1 MPPPDGPVDEPG
13 RSPGSG
19 IIRAKLGVPRARL
32 DIVSRPRLLASL
44 DSNPARV
51 VLISA
56 PAGSGKT
63 VLIQDWLRTV
73 EAPAAWLSLD
83 ALDNEPARFLAHF
96 GAALWMVDMPG
107 IQEAAGAAESLAGT
121 GGDPVRSLLPALS
134 RAEEEAVVVLDDCH
148 LLETRPLLDIL
159 EGLVTGLRTGPRLV
173 LLSRMDPPL
182 SLARMRLS
190 GDLLEIR
197 QRDLRFSGE
206 EAVELFRRA
215 LPVPLSPELVAR
227 LEERTEGWAAGL
239 RMAALAL
246 QQAEDPEAAA
256 EAFAGSHELLVD
268 YLLEEAVRGQP
279 RAIQDFLLQTSIL
292 PRFNEEGCVAVTENP
307 RARDHLRAADEAN
320 LFLVSLDPGHRPDP
334 DERWY
339 RYHHLFAELLRFRL
353 QESLPERV
361 EGLHERASR
370 WFEARGDVSEALA
383 QAAEMEDSRRLLD
396 LLDTHGYPIL
406 ARSEF
411 ASFARWL
418 EAVPDPLS
426 QPYPM
431 FLAAVAWFR
440 AQTERSPELN
450 DLLGALEARVQDPPP
465 DYPPD
470 RLREAR
476 LHLTVLRAFA
486 YRVTD
491 RFWRALEAGDAALAE
506 LPSEATTMRG
516 ILEFNMGAVH
526 LRLANMDEARSCL
539 EKSHESCVKGWIPYL
554 VLAGLGHMGNVSANT
569 QGLTAARRRLE
580 SAMAFAWER
589 GLAGVPAFAII
600 LYQLAQVHILAQE
613 LDEARKLLEQALEL
627 TRGERDTDIH
637 ANVLIH
643 LARVARGKGA
653 FDEADSHLTT
663 ASALAYS
670 SNVKPYATTL
680 DVEWAR
686 LNEARHG
693 RLQPPEEA
701 PPSAET
707 SGLWTTWVE
716 AETVL
721 QLQHCLQLGRRDHA
735 RELAARLREESE
747 PRKRGL
753 ALVVAGVAQAALA
766 QDAGRRKAL
775 LAEAVSLAAARGY
788 VLPLLQGGPPVRAL
802 LEAGLK
808 HPLPPEAQA
817 FVRDRVLP
825 LMPEDT
831 TETVA
836 HSAEAEDWELTEKE
850 VEVLVHLARGLTNA
864 AMAKELFVSVNTVKT
879 HLKNIFAKL
888 DVETRTEAVQVARR
902 AGVLPA
908 DPA

>member
-1 MPPPDGPVDEPG
+1 MP
-13 RSPGSG
+13 STPGSG
-19 IIRAKLGVPRARL
+19 HEHGGARGPQIIQAKLGVPRPRL
-32 DIVSRPRLLASL
+32 DIISRPRLLARL
-44 DSNPARV
+44 DNNPARV

-63 VLIQDWLRTV
+63 VLIQDWLRAA

-96 GAALWMVDMPG
+96 GAALGLVDLPG
-107 IQEAAGAAESLAGT
+107 MQEAAGAAEALART

-134 RAEEEAVVVLDDCH
+134 RAEEDAVVVLDDSH
-148 LLETRPLLDIL
+148 LLEARALLELL
-159 EGLVTGLRTGPRLV
+159 EALVTGLRTGPRLI
-173 LLSRMDPPL
+173 LLSRVDPPL
-182 SLARMRLS
+182 SLGRMRLS

-206 EAVELFRRA
+206 EAVELFHRA

-239 RMAALAL
+239 RMAAIAL
-246 QQAEDPEAAA
+246 QQAEDPTAAA
-256 EAFAGSHELLVD
+256 EAFAGSHELLAD

-279 RAIQDFLLQTSIL
+279 PEIQRFLLETSIL
-292 PRFNEEGCVAVTENP
+292 PRFNEEGCLAVTQDP
-307 RARDHLRAADEAN
+307 GARHHLRAVDEAN
-320 LFLVSLDPGHRPDP
+320 LFLVSLDSGQSPDP
-334 DERWY
+334 TERWY

-370 WFEARGDVSEALA
+370 WFEARGDVQEALA
-383 QAAEMEDSRRLLD
+383 QAAEMENPRRLLE
-396 LLDTHGYPIL
+396 LLDVHGYPIL

-418 EAVPDPLS
+418 EAVPHPLS

-440 AQTERSPELN
+440 AQTERSPGLD
-450 DLLGALEARVQDPPP
+450 DLLGALEAAVQDPPP
-465 DYPPD
+465 DYPPA

-476 LHLTVLRAFA
+476 MHLTVLRAFA

-491 RFWRALEAGDAALAE
+491 RFRRALEAGEEALAE
-506 LPSEATTMRG
+506 LPPQAVTMRG
-516 ILEFNMGAVH
+516 IVAFNMGAVH
-526 LRLANMDEARSCL
+526 LRLANMEEARSFL
-539 EKSHESCVKGWIPYL
+539 EGSHESCVKGRIPYL

-569 QGLTAARRRLE
+569 QGLPAARRRLE
-580 SAMAFAWER
+580 SAVAFARER

-600 LYQLAQVHILAQE
+600 LYQLAQVHILAHE
-613 LDEARKLLEQALEL
+613 LEEAREHLDHALEL

-643 LARVARGKGA
+643 LARVAVGNGA
-653 FDEADSHLTT
+653 FDEAEAHLTK
-663 ASALAYS
+663 ASALAFS
-670 SNVKPYATTL
+670 SNVKPYSTTL

-693 RLQPPEEA
+693 RLQSPEEA
-701 PPSAET
+701 PASAET
-707 SGLWTTWVE
+707 SGLWTSWVE
-716 AETVL
+716 AETIL
-721 QLQHCLQLGRRDHA
+721 QLQHCIQLGRHDEA
-735 RELAARLREESE
+735 EELARRLRTESE
-747 PRKRGL
+747 PRKRGM
-753 ALVVAGVAQAALA
+753 ALCVAGLAQAALA
-766 QDAGRRKAL
+766 RDAGRRKEL

-788 VLPLLQGGPPVRAL
+788 VLPLVQGGPPARAL

-808 HPLPPEAQA
+808 HPLPSKAQA
-817 FVRDRVLP
+817 FVRERVLP
-825 LMPEDT
+825 LMPDDP
-831 TETVA
+831 A
-836 HSAEAEDWELTEKE
+836 GAFPHSAGAEEWDLTEKE
-850 VEVLVHLARGLTNA
+850 VEVLGLLARGLTNA

-888 DVETRTEAVQVARR
+888 DVGTRTEAVQAARR
-902 AGVLPA
+902 SGVLPP